1 MMSRAPDGQ
10 VVATAAVMFLGER
23 APRMPFPAF
32 TQNPMRAEINL
43 FNQIKSIGPVQ
54 PSLEKYFRFA
64 ELQSPLYSPPSRPTK
79 GAYHDRRD
87 TRGGERWTRQRQA
100 RQ

>member
-1 MMSRAPDGQ
+1 
-10 VVATAAVMFLGER
+10 VTAAV
-23 APRMPFPAF
+23 AAAAVPAAKSSK
-32 TQNPMRAEINL
+32 NPLRAEINF
-43 FNQIKSIGPVQ
+43 FNQINVICPVQ
-54 PSLEKYFRFA
+54 SQSKKYFRFT
-64 ELQSPLYSPPSRPTK
+64 ELDSRLYSPPSRPTK